1 MDVDRFATYELDE
14 LFDEQD
20 HIIMN
25 QTMEEE
31 GHLLNV
37 VAVTQEV
44 MTELDKIRIKEFV
57 QDVAKYDE
65 VYGLTKKEVSSLF
78 SLVKMIAT
86 KKPHIMPVWSIK
98 NRALKVRDEDFEE
111 CDLITIEG
119 SVFGEWLDELRDD
132 HKAVAIDLKLAWL
145 VQLFQRK
152 NCLMN
157 LHFN

>member
-14 LFDEQD
+14 SFDEQD

-57 QDVAKYDE
+57 NIAKYDE
-65 VYGLTKKEVSSLF
+65 VYGLTKKGSKQFILISENDSDE
-78 SLVKMIAT
+78 
-86 KKPHIMPVWSIK
+86 KKPHIMLYGV
-98 NRALKVRDEDFEE
+98 LKTER
-111 CDLITIEG
+111 
-119 SVFGEWLDELRDD
+119 
-132 HKAVAIDLKLAWL
+132 
-145 VQLFQRK
+145 
-152 NCLMN
+152 
-157 LHFN
+157 

>member
-86 KKPHIMPVWSIK
+86 KSRILCLYGV
-98 NRALKVRDEDFEE
+98 LKQ
-111 CDLITIEG
+111 
-119 SVFGEWLDELRDD
+119 SVKSSR
-132 HKAVAIDLKLAWL
+132 
-145 VQLFQRK
+145 
-152 NCLMN
+152 
-157 LHFN
+157 

>member
-65 VYGLTKKEVSSLF
+65 VYGLKKGSKQFILISENDS
-78 SLVKMIAT
+78 
-86 KKPHIMPVWSIK
+86 
-98 NRALKVRDEDFEE
+98 DE
-111 CDLITIEG
+111 
-119 SVFGEWLDELRDD
+119 
-132 HKAVAIDLKLAWL
+132 KAAYYA
-145 VQLFQRK
+145 
-152 NCLMN
+152 CMEY
-157 LHFN
+157 

>member
-1 MDVDRFATYELDE
+1 MDRRKCGVSFLTSRDIPFDKVVKMDVDRFATYELDE

-65 VYGLTKKEVSSLF
+65 VYGLTKKVVSSLF

-86 KKPHIMPVWSIK
+86 KKAAYYACM
-98 NRALKVRDEDFEE
+98 EY
-111 CDLITIEG
+111 
-119 SVFGEWLDELRDD
+119 
-132 HKAVAIDLKLAWL
+132 
-145 VQLFQRK
+145 
-152 NCLMN
+152 
-157 LHFN
+157 